1 MIFELTITNRMVAA
15 GIDALCGFMGC
26 ERYQGD
32 GRLIRT
38 VPHPD
43 DARRRVAKLT
53 AAGRREFQAY
63 ETLSIPGPKRSS
75 GAIPIPKRFWL
86 RWMS

>member
-53 AAGRREFQAY
+53 AEDLKDLGVTLVGHRRLLLDAIAA
-63 ETLSIPGPKRSS
+63 L
-75 GAIPIPKRFWL
+75 GA
-86 RWMS
+86 

>member
-32 GRLIRT
+32 GRPLRLGNLLGHGSGCRVKFGSSLI
-38 VPHPD
+38 
-43 DARRRVAKLT
+43 
-53 AAGRREFQAY
+53 G
-63 ETLSIPGPKRSS
+63 
-75 GAIPIPKRFWL
+75 
-86 RWMS
+86 